1 MARNRGKPGLMSFLG
16 NIRRE
21 GRHMGLWDDI
31 VCVAMVG
38 ALLVA
43 MPSDGFGKLGRP
55 GGAAQKAWAAY
66 TEAQRQCQQELG
78 DFLSSRRPDLKEI
91 ILASRDL
98 QLALIERRSLE
109 FNSLLVNHPERVV
122 RDQGIS
128 RFSNFD
134 WTDEDAKV
142 LRRSNPDYEAAVRRV
157 EVLRQ
162 RSEGH
167 PLGAAL
173 RAAHQAL
180 AKDAGYQKIYER
192 FEQKS
197 EAAGKLLGG
206 GR

>member
-1 MARNRGKPGLMSFLG
+1 
-16 NIRRE
+16 
-21 GRHMGLWDDI
+21 MGLWDDI

-55 GGAAQKAWAAY
+55 GDAAQKAWAAY

-162 RSEGH
+162 RSEAH